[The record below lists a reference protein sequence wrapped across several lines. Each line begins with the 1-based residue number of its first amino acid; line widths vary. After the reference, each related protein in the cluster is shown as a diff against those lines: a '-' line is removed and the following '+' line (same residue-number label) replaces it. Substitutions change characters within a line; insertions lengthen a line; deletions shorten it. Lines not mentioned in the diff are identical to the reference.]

1 MNHVDDLIRR
11 YFENRLLDHER
22 ALLLKLIQEGAIEEK
37 LKDRIAAT
45 LEEELRRGEQP
56 DELTRQKGEE
66 LFKLI
71 IQDAAPDELP
81 NASENDFFENKP
93 NPYTT
98 IIRYAAAL
106 LILCVAG
113 LVLIIRE
120 PSRKDIST
128 VPKVNE
134 KGSLIVV
141 LAKNSIKKIQLHDG
155 SSITLQPGSEVR
167 YPKKFGENREVYL
180 SGDAFFDVAKDPQ
193 RPFLVYA
200 NEITTRVLGT
210 SFRIRANRNEK
221 EIIVAVKTGKVSVR
235 ASKEKSIASAA
246 VNEEI
251 TLTPNQQAVYK
262 RNEQV
267 VVKQIV
273 KEPEVIISQP
283 AAKNSYVNASV
294 IDILKNLSDSYGL
307 KIHYD
312 SEALSDCTL
321 TSDIIDGEGL
331 FEQLEIICNALGG
344 TYTMESDASIVI
356 DASGCKPTNVKPNP
370 KPMN

>member
-1 MNHVDDLIRR
+1 MNHVDDLIHR

-45 LEEELRRGEQP
+45 LEEELRKGEQP

-71 IQDAAPDELP
+71 LQDAAADEP
-81 NASENDFFENKP
+81 EIVSESEFVENKP
-93 NPYTT
+93 TPFTT
-98 IIRYAAAL
+98 IIRYAAAF

-120 PSRKDIST
+120 PSQQDISV
-128 VPKVNE
+128 VPRVKAKE
-134 KGSLIVV
+134 ALTVV
-141 LAKNSIKKIQLHDG
+141 LAKNSIQKIQLHDG
-155 SSITLQPGSEVR
+155 STITLQPGSEVR
-167 YPKKFGENREVYL
+167 YPKKFGHKREVYL

-200 NEITTRVLGT
+200 NEITTKVLGT

-235 ASKEKSIASAA
+235 ASQEKSIASAA
-246 VNEEI
+246 VNQEI

-273 KEPEVIISQP
+273 KEPEVIVNLP
-283 AAKNSYVNASV
+283 TAKNSYVNASV
-294 IDILKNLSDSYGL
+294 IGILKNLSDSYGL

-321 TSDIIDGEGL
+321 TSDTIDGEGL

-356 DASGCKPTNVKPNP
+356 DASGCKPTNVKPNQ

>member
-22 ALLLKLIQEGAIEEK
+22 ALLLKLIEEGAIEEK
-37 LKDRIAAT
+37 FKDRIAAT
-45 LEEELRRGEQP
+45 LEEELHKGEQP

-71 IQDAAPDELP
+71 LQDATPEESATAFESDLV
-81 NASENDFFENKP
+81 ENKP

-98 IIRYAAAL
+98 IIRYAATF
-106 LILCVAG
+106 LILCIAG
-113 LVLIIRE
+113 LILILRE
-120 PSRKDIST
+120 PSRQDISI
-128 VPKVNE
+128 VPKENE
-134 KGSLIVV
+134 KESFTIV
-141 LAKNSIKKIQLHDG
+141 LAKNSIQKIQLHDG
-155 SSITLQPGSEVR
+155 SMITLQPGSEVR
-167 YPKKFGENREVYL
+167 YPTKFGDTREVYL
-180 SGDAFFDVAKDPQ
+180 SGDAFFDVAKDPR

-200 NEITTRVLGT
+200 NEITTKVLGT
-210 SFRIRANRNEK
+210 SFRIRANRDEK

-235 ASKEKSIASAA
+235 ASQEKSIASAA
-246 VNEEI
+246 TNPEI

-267 VVKQIV
+267 VVKEIV
-273 KEPEVIISQP
+273 KEPEVIVSQP
-283 AAKNSYVNASV
+283 TAKNSYVNASV
-294 IDILKNLSDSYGL
+294 IGILKTLSDSYGL
-307 KIHYD
+307 KIKYE

-321 TSDIIDGEGL
+321 TSDTIDGEGL

-356 DASGCKPTNVKPNP
+356 DASGCKPTTVNP
-370 KPMN
+370 KPMPMK